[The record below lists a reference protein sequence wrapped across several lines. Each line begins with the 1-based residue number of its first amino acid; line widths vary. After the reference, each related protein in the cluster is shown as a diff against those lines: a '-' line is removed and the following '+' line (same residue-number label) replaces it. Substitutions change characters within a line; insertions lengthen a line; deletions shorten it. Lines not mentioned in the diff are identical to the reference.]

1 MIYEIREI
9 KNEYYIY
16 SNSAKILT
24 PNKHPLKTKSIKH
37 ARILLREIKKKKNKT
52 KSHSILSLTFFS
64 INLSKIDKI
73 EIINKLF
80 KILQND
86 YILFRNFNDK
96 LLINYMNKNF
106 GTLIENFSLEFNLPL
121 KIQTDF
127 TNNVK
132 YTNENFTSWL
142 MNLENDRFT
151 ALYKLASISDSTI
164 LSYFF
169 IKKKIRCKRFFKLVN
184 IEYNYQQQRW
194 GSLDEHKESE
204 SYFLKALEN
213 INLFLKVTNNF

>member
-1 MIYEIREI
+1 
-9 KNEYYIY
+9 
-16 SNSAKILT
+16 
-24 PNKHPLKTKSIKH
+24 
-37 ARILLREIKKKKNKT
+37 
-52 KSHSILSLTFFS
+52 
-64 INLSKIDKI
+64 
-73 EIINKLF
+73 
-80 KILQND
+80 
-86 YILFRNFNDK
+86 
-96 LLINYMNKNF
+96 MNKNF

-164 LSYFF
+164 LGYFF

-184 IEYNYQQQRW
+184 IEYDYQQQRW

-204 SYFLKALEN
+204 SYFLKAVEN
-213 INLFLKVTNNF
+213 INLFLKITKNF

>member
-16 SNSAKILT
+16 FNSAKILT

-73 EIINKLF
+73 KKIQKLF
-80 KILQND
+80 KILEND
-86 YILFRNFNDK
+86 YILFRNFSDK
-96 LLINYMNKNF
+96 FLINYMNKKF
-106 GTLIENFSLEFNLPL
+106 GALIDDFSLEFNLPL
-121 KIQTDF
+121 KTQTDF
-127 TNNVK
+127 TNNVRYK
-132 YTNENFTSWL
+132 NVNFTSWL

-151 ALYKLASISDSTI
+151 GLYKLANISNSTI

-184 IEYNYQQQRW
+184 IEYDYQQQRW

>member
-1 MIYEIREI
+1 
-9 KNEYYIY
+9 
-16 SNSAKILT
+16 
-24 PNKHPLKTKSIKH
+24 
-37 ARILLREIKKKKNKT
+37 
-52 KSHSILSLTFFS
+52 
-64 INLSKIDKI
+64 
-73 EIINKLF
+73 
-80 KILQND
+80 
-86 YILFRNFNDK
+86 
-96 LLINYMNKNF
+96 MNKKF
-106 GTLIENFSLEFNLPL
+106 RTLIEDFSLEFNLPL
-121 KIQTDF
+121 KVQTDF

-132 YTNENFTSWL
+132 YKNENFTSWL

>member
-1 MIYEIREI
+1 MNYQIRKI

-16 SNSAKILT
+16 SNSVKIFT
-24 PNKHPLKTKSIKH
+24 PNKYPLKTKSIEH
-37 ARILLREIKKKKNKT
+37 ARILIREIKKKQNKN
-52 KSHSILSLTFFS
+52 KSHSILGLTLFS

-73 EIINKLF
+73 EITKNLF

-86 YILFRNFNDK
+86 YILYRNFNDK
-96 LLINYMNKNF
+96 LLINYMNKKF
-106 GTLIENFSLEFNLPL
+106 GTLIEDFSLKFNLPL
-121 KIQTDF
+121 KVQTDF
-127 TNNVK
+127 TNNVRYK
-132 YTNENFTSWL
+132 NKNFASWL
-142 MNLENDRFT
+142 MNLENDSFT

-204 SYFLKALEN
+204 SYFLKAIEN
-213 INLFLKVTNNF
+213 INLFLKITKNF

>member
-1 MIYEIREI
+1 MIYEIRKI

-16 SNSAKILT
+16 LNSTKILT
-24 PNKHPLKTKSIKH
+24 PNKHPLKTKSIEH
-37 ARILLREIKKKKNKT
+37 AKILVREIKKKQKQIN
-52 KSHSILSLTFFS
+52 SHSILSLTFFS

-73 EIINKLF
+73 EIIKKLS

-96 LLINYMNKNF
+96 HLINYMNKNF
-106 GTLIENFSLEFNLPL
+106 GTLIKDFSLEFNLPL
-121 KIQTDF
+121 KVQTDF
-127 TNNVK
+127 TNNARYK
-132 YTNENFTSWL
+132 NENFTSWL
-142 MNLENDRFT
+142 LNLENDRFT

-213 INLFLKVTNNF
+213 INLFLKITNNF

>member
-1 MIYEIREI
+1 MIYEIRKI
-9 KNEYYIY
+9 NNEYYIY
-16 SNSAKILT
+16 SNSIKILT
-24 PNKHPLKTKSIKH
+24 PNKYPLKTKSKKH
-37 ARILLREIKKKKNKT
+37 ARILLREIKKKNNKT
-52 KSHSILSLTFFS
+52 KSHSILNLTFFS

-73 EIINKLF
+73 EIIKKLL

-106 GTLIENFSLEFNLPL
+106 GTLIENFSLEFDLPL

-151 ALYKLASISDSTI
+151 ALYKLANISDSTI

-194 GSLDEHKESE
+194 GTLDEHKERE
-204 SYFLKALEN
+204 SYFLEVVEN

>member
-1 MIYEIREI
+1 
-9 KNEYYIY
+9 
-16 SNSAKILT
+16 
-24 PNKHPLKTKSIKH
+24 
-37 ARILLREIKKKKNKT
+37 
-52 KSHSILSLTFFS
+52 
-64 INLSKIDKI
+64 
-73 EIINKLF
+73 
-80 KILQND
+80 
-86 YILFRNFNDK
+86 
-96 LLINYMNKNF
+96 MNKNF

-169 IKKKIRCKRFFKLVN
+169 IKKKLGVKD
-184 IEYNYQQQRW
+184 
-194 GSLDEHKESE
+194 SL
-204 SYFLKALEN
+204 N
-213 INLFLKVTNNF
+213 W

>member
-1 MIYEIREI
+1 MVYEIRKI

-16 SNSAKILT
+16 LNSVKIIT
-24 PNKHPLKTKSIKH
+24 PNKYSLKTKSLEH
-37 ARILLREIKKKKNKT
+37 ARILLREIKKKNNKT
-52 KSHSILSLTFFS
+52 KSHSILNLTFFS

-73 EIINKLF
+73 EIIKKLF

-96 LLINYMNKNF
+96 LLINYMNKKF
-106 GTLIENFSLEFNLPL
+106 GTFIEDFSLEFNLPL
-121 KIQTDF
+121 KIQTDL
-127 TNNVK
+127 TNNVRYK
-132 YTNENFTSWL
+132 NKNFTSWL

-204 SYFLKALEN
+204 SYFLEAVEN